1 MSSLFSTVSGEA
13 GFRLQYMEVLN
24 WGTFDENV
32 FRIDPKGN
40 NSLLTGANGS
50 GKTTFIDA
58 LLTLIVP
65 LKNSRFYNQSSGVE
79 KKGDRTE
86 LSYVLG
92 HYGDIQKDGEL
103 STTTQSLRDKSC
115 YSILL
120 ANFENTDGKS
130 ITLFQVRWFSGNEM
144 KRTFGLAYQPLEIEK
159 DFTLFDGGGVWK
171 KLLETKYNQ
180 NSTRRKIEFF
190 EGPTKYAERITKL
203 FGMRSVKALNLF
215 NQLVGIKV
223 LGDLDAFIRNEM
235 LEFKDAEDEYKALEE
250 SFVTLMDAKN
260 NIEKAKEQ
268 IEQLEPINKL
278 ADQLDAEKEDLKK
291 LEFNRDTALYWFA
304 EKGKELSGLEKNR
317 LNGIIEASNARI
329 KVLKTDEGSLRD
341 KISTVKTQ
349 IENDEVGK
357 QIEDLKTERAQVDAD
372 TTNRKTR
379 LETYNVTASSTGLA
393 KDPSKKIFQ
402 ESFEKAGKEIKS
414 IDLKLPSERQRFY
427 SIESEITEKGKKI
440 IEGVETVKSLINNGN
455 NITGRVSEIRDELI
469 KAIGATKEDIPFVG
483 ELIAIKESETAW
495 ELAIEK
501 ALHSFGLKLLVPDE
515 YYDAVN
521 EYVNKT
527 RLNGRIS
534 YERIRSSFSIKALS
548 PQVFDDNYLVSKLD
562 FKTTSQYQEW
572 VEQNVTSRFNF
583 LCTDDMSAF
592 AKAEKAVTTKG
603 LTKFGKGRHEKD
615 DRKFS
620 LSKERYVLGWDNSS
634 KISYWKNQVQ
644 ELRKNKESLE
654 SQYNVIEI
662 NIQELDTQKDN
673 LNDLI
678 KLFPSFDLIDWRTSA
693 KKSEALKKRIENLK
707 DSNDKIKALEE
718 EKDILDSKLN
728 SNTEE
733 RDKILI
739 QIGKI
744 EANVDDAN
752 KIYNENSILLE
763 SIPNHQI
770 DISSFGIT
778 NSNLENISYSNFASN
793 KESFQ
798 KENNL
803 EISKLAESLNRLKK
817 SLGDKMRAF
826 KIPSEKIRERFPSW
840 ESEVS
845 NLSLNVD
852 LASAFQEK
860 YISLTKDDLPKYK
873 KRFDNYLE
881 ETLTNK
887 VGEFNEF
894 FGSWSEEIKENVS
907 ALNESLKKIDFE
919 TVPQTTYIQLIAKS
933 KKNELINEFK
943 EYLLQA
949 IPNFKEMHSTVDGK
963 RVHFENAIEPFIKK
977 LRDFEWRSKVMD
989 VRTWYEYKA
998 EEFYKEDD
1006 SKKKTYEGMG
1016 QLSGGEKAQ
1025 LTYTVLGSAIAYQ
1038 FGLTKTGTES
1048 DSFRFIAIDEAFKA
1062 QDSKKANYLINLCK
1076 QLHLQLLV
1084 VTPSDNIDIV
1094 EDHISFVHFASRKN
1108 DRNSWLYDMT
1118 IEQFQEEREKYV
1130 TEEV

>member
-1 MSSLFSTVSGEA
+1 MSSLFSTVSSEA
-13 GFRLQYMEVLN
+13 GFRLQYMEILN

-32 FRIDPKGN
+32 FRIDPRGN

-86 LSYVLG
+86 RSYVLG

-103 STTTQSLRDKSC
+103 STTTQSLRDTSC

-144 KRTFGLAYQPLEIEK
+144 KRSFGLAYQSLEIEK
-159 DFTLFDGGGVWK
+159 DFAMFDGSGVWK
-171 KLLETKYNQ
+171 KLLETKYNK
-180 NSTRRKIEFF
+180 NSTRRKLEFF
-190 EGPTKYAERITKL
+190 DGPTKYAERITKL

-235 LEFKDAEDEYKALEE
+235 LESKEVEDEYKTLDE
-250 SFVTLMDAKN
+250 SFATLMSAKR
-260 NIEKAKEQ
+260 NIEKAQEQ
-268 IEQLEPINKL
+268 IEQLEPINEL
-278 ADQLDAEKEDLKK
+278 ANQLHSEKENLKE
-291 LEFNRDTALYWFA
+291 LEYNRDLALYWFA
-304 EKGKELSGLEKNR
+304 EKGKELSSKEKIR
-317 LNGIIEASNARI
+317 LDSIIQKSTTRI
-329 KVLKTDEGSLRD
+329 GELKIDEKELRSKINKVE
-341 KISTVKTQ
+341 VQ
-349 IENDEVGK
+349 IQNDEVGK
-357 QIEDLKTERAQVDAD
+357 QIEDLKTEKAQVDA
-372 TTNRKTR
+372 
-379 LETYNVTASSTGLA
+379 ETINKKDKLQSYNTIVSSTELT
-393 KDPSKKIFQ
+393 KNPSRKIF
-402 ESFEKAGKEIKS
+402 ETSFKKAENKVKEIAKKRP
-414 IDLKLPSERQRFY
+414 IEEQKFYQLK
-427 SIESEITEKGKKI
+427 TE
-440 IEGVETVKSLINNGN
+440 IEGKDKLIDKGVDTVKKLINSGN
-455 NITGRVSEIRDELI
+455 NITGRVSEIRNELI
-469 KAIGATKEDIPFVG
+469 KVIGATKEDIPFVG
-483 ELIAIKESETAW
+483 ELIAIKETETVW

-521 EYVNKT
+521 KYVNKT
-527 RLNGRIS
+527 RLNGKIS
-534 YERIRSSFSIKALS
+534 YERIRSSFSLKNFS
-548 PQVFDDNYLVSKLD
+548 QQSYNDNYLVSKLK
-562 FKTTSQYQEW
+562 FKMTSRYKEW
-572 VEQNVTSRFNF
+572 VEQSVTSRFNF

-592 AKAEKAVTTKG
+592 AKAEKAITTKG
-603 LTKFGKGRHEKD
+603 LTKYGKGRHEKD
-615 DRKFS
+615 DRKSS
-620 LSKERYVLGWDNSS
+620 LSKERYVLGWDNTS
-634 KISYWKNQVQ
+634 KISYWRTEVQ
-644 ELRKNKESLE
+644 ELRKDKESLE
-654 SQYNVIEI
+654 AKYTLIES
-662 NIQELDTQKDN
+662 NLQELDTQKDN

-678 KLFPSFDLIDWRTSA
+678 KLFPSFDLIDWNTSA
-693 KKSEALKKRIENLK
+693 KKSQTLKKRIESLK
-707 DSNDKIKALEE
+707 DSNNKIKALEK
-718 EKDILDSKLN
+718 EKDILDEQLK

-733 RDKILI
+733 RD
-739 QIGKI
+739 
-744 EANVDDAN
+744 
-752 KIYNENSILLE
+752 SILEYNGEIKAHIKMAQELLDSSNE
-763 SIPNHQI
+763 TLKLISTHQI
-770 DISSFGIT
+770 DISNFVL
-778 NSNLENISYSNFASN
+778 SNESLKNISYTNFKST
-793 KESFQ
+793 KISFQ
-798 KENNL
+798 KENNRK
-803 EISKLAESLNRLKK
+803 ISNLSESLTKLKK
-817 SLGDKMRAF
+817 SLGDKMRVF
-826 KIPSEKIRERFPSW
+826 KHPLKNIRERFPSW

-845 NLSLNVD
+845 DLSLNVD
-852 LASAFQEK
+852 LVSAFQEK
-860 YISLTKDDLPKYK
+860 YVALTKDDLPSYK
-873 KRFDNYLE
+873 KRFNSYLE

-894 FGSWSEEIKENVS
+894 FDSWSEEIKENVS
-907 ALNESLKKIDFE
+907 ALNDSLKQIDFE
-919 TVPQTTYIQLIAKS
+919 TVPQTTYIQLVAKP
-933 KKNELINEFK
+933 KKNDLINEFK
-943 EYLLQA
+943 DYLLKA

-977 LRDFEWRSKVMD
+977 LHDFEWRSKVMD

-1094 EDHISFVHFASRKN
+1094 EDHISFVHFTSRKN

-1118 IEQFQEEREKYV
+1118 IEQFQEEREKYIA
-1130 TEEV
+1130 EEV

>member
-1 MSSLFSTVSGEA
+1 MSSLFSTVSSEA
-13 GFRLQYMEVLN
+13 GFRLQYMEILN

-86 LSYVLG
+86 RSYVLG
-92 HYGDIQKDGEL
+92 NYGDIQNEGEL
-103 STTTQSLRDKSC
+103 STTTQSLRDTSC

-144 KRTFGLAYQPLEIEK
+144 KRSFGLAYQPLEIEK
-159 DFTLFDGGGVWK
+159 DFAMFDGSGVWK

-180 NSTRRKIEFF
+180 NSTRRKLEFF
-190 EGPTKYAERITKL
+190 DGPTKYAERITKL
-203 FGMRSVKALNLF
+203 FGMRAIKALNLF

-223 LGDLDAFIRNEM
+223 LGDLDAFIRDEM
-235 LEFKDAEDEYKALEE
+235 LESKEAEEEYKTLDE
-250 SFVTLMDAKN
+250 SFATLMSAKR
-260 NIEKAKEQ
+260 NIEKAQEQ
-268 IEQLEPINKL
+268 IAQLKPINEL
-278 ADQLDAEKEDLKK
+278 ANQLHSEKENLKE
-291 LEFNRDTALYWFA
+291 LEYNRDTALYWFA
-304 EKGKELSGLEKNR
+304 EKGKELSGIEKIR
-317 LNGIIEASNARI
+317 LNSIIQKSTTRI
-329 KVLKTDEGSLRD
+329 GELKVHEKELRS
-341 KISTVKTQ
+341 KINKVEVQ
-349 IENDEVGK
+349 IQNDEVGK
-357 QIEDLKTERAQVDAD
+357 QIDDLKTEKAQIDAE
-372 TTNRKTR
+372 TINRKSK
-379 LETYNVTASSTGLA
+379 LKSYNTIVSSAKLT
-393 KDPSKKIFQ
+393 KDPSEKIF
-402 ESFEKAGKEIKS
+402 ENSFKKAENEAKEIVKQRP
-414 IDLKLPSERQRFY
+414 IEEQKFYRLKT
-427 SIESEITEKGKKI
+427 EIQEKDKLI
-440 IEGVETVKSLINNGN
+440 NEGVETVKNLRNSGN
-455 NITGRVSEIRDELI
+455 NITGRVSEIRNELI
-469 KAIGATKEDIPFVG
+469 DAIGATKEDIPFVG
-483 ELIAIKESETAW
+483 ELIAIKETEKVW

-501 ALHSFGLKLLVPDE
+501 ALHNFGLKLLVPDE

-521 EYVNKT
+521 KYVNKT
-527 RLNGRIS
+527 RLNGKIS
-534 YERIRSSFSIKALS
+534 YERIRSSFSVKNFS
-548 PQVFDDNYLVSKLD
+548 EQSFDNNYLVSKLE
-562 FKTTSQYQEW
+562 FKMTSRYQEW
-572 VEQNVTSRFNF
+572 IEQSLTSRFNF

-592 AKAEKAVTTKG
+592 AKSGKAITTKG
-603 LTKFGKGRHEKD
+603 LTKYGKGRHEKD

-620 LSKERYVLGWDNSS
+620 LSKERYVLGWDNTS
-634 KISYWKNQVQ
+634 KISYWRTQVQ

-654 SQYNVIEI
+654 AQYIIIE
-662 NIQELDTQKDN
+662 NNLQELDTQKDN

-678 KLFPSFDLIDWRTSA
+678 KLFPSFDLIDWSTSA
-693 KKSEALKKRIENLK
+693 KKSETLKKRIESLK
-707 DSNDKIKALEE
+707 ESNDKIKALEE
-718 EKDILDSKLN
+718 EKDILDGKLDA
-728 SNTEE
+728 NTEE
-733 RDKILI
+733 RDKILK
-739 QIGKI
+739 QIGKF
-744 EANVDDAN
+744 EANLDEAN
-752 KIYNENSILLE
+752 KIYNQNSVLLE
-763 SIPNHQI
+763 SIPTHKI
-770 DISSFGIT
+770 DLSNFGQT
-778 NSNLENISYSNFASN
+778 NDSLNNISYINFIST
-793 KESFQ
+793 KTSFQ
-798 KENNL
+798 KENNIQ
-803 EISKLAESLNRLKK
+803 ISNLSESLTRLKK
-817 SLGDKMRAF
+817 SLGDKMRVF
-826 KIPSEKIRERFPSW
+826 KHPLEKIRLRFPSW

-845 NLSLNVD
+845 DLSLNVD
-852 LASAFQEK
+852 LVSAFQEK

-873 KRFDNYLE
+873 KRFDSYLE

-894 FGSWSEEIKENVS
+894 FDSWSEEIKENIS
-907 ALNESLKKIDFE
+907 ALNDSLKQIDFE
-919 TVPQTTYIQLIAKS
+919 TVPQTTYIQLVAKP
-933 KKNELINEFK
+933 KKNELLNEFK
-943 EYLLQA
+943 EYLLKA

-963 RVHFENAIEPFIKK
+963 RVHFENSIEPFIKK

-1118 IEQFQEEREKYV
+1118 IEQFQDEREKYV
-1130 TEEV
+1130 TEKV

>member
-1 MSSLFSTVSGEA
+1 VSGEA

-235 LEFKDAEDEYKALEE
+235 LEFKEAEDEYKALEE

-278 ADQLDAEKEDLKK
+278 ADQLDDEKEDLKK

-304 EKGKELSGLEKNR
+304 EKGKELSNLEKNR
-317 LNGIIEASNARI
+317 LNVIIETSNARI
-329 KVLKTDEGSLRD
+329 KVLKTNEDSLRD
-341 KISTVKTQ
+341 KISKVKTQ
-349 IENDEVGK
+349 IENDEVGQ
-357 QIEDLKTERAQVDAD
+357 QIEDLKTEKTQVDVE
-372 TTNRKTR
+372 TVNRKTK
-379 LETYNVTASSTGLA
+379 LKTYNTIASSVALA
-393 KDPSKKIFQ
+393 KGPSKKIF
-402 ESFEKAGKEIKS
+402 EDSLEKAKSEIKD
-414 IDLKLPSERQRFY
+414 IGKKRPIKEQEFY
-427 SIESEITEKGKKI
+427 SLKTEIEKKDKLI
-440 IEGVETVKSLINNGN
+440 NEGVDTVKNLRSNGN

-469 KAIGATKEDIPFVG
+469 EAIGATKEDIPFVG
-483 ELIAIKESETAW
+483 ELIAIKDTETAW

-521 EYVNKT
+521 QYVNKT

-548 PQVFDDNYLVSKLD
+548 QQGFDDNYLVSKLD
-562 FKTTSQYQEW
+562 FKTTSRYQDW

-592 AKAEKAVTTKG
+592 AKAEKAITTKG

-615 DRKFS
+615 DRKHV
-620 LSKERYVLGWDNSS
+620 LSKERYVLGWDNTS
-634 KISYWKNQVQ
+634 KISYWRSQVQ
-644 ELRKNKESLE
+644 DLRKDKESLQ
-654 SQYNVIEI
+654 SQYETIEV
-662 NIQELDTQKDN
+662 NLKELDGQKESF
-673 LNDLI
+673 NDLI
-678 KLFPSFDLIDWRTSA
+678 KLYPSFDLIDWSTSA
-693 KKSEALKKRIENLK
+693 KDSEALKKRIESLK
-707 DSNDKIKALEE
+707 ESNDKIKALEN
-718 EKDILDSKLN
+718 EKDILDNKLE
-728 SNTEE
+728 SNVSE
-733 RDKILI
+733 RDKILK
-739 QIGKI
+739 QIGKN
-744 EANVDDAN
+744 EANIEDTI
-752 KIYNENSILLE
+752 KLYNSNALVLK
-763 SIPNHQI
+763 SIPIHQI
-770 DISSFGIT
+770 DISNFGSGI
-778 NSNLENISYSNFASN
+778 ENIESITYVNFLFTQ
-793 KESFQ
+793 ESFQ
-798 KENNL
+798 KENKS
-803 EISKLAESLNRLKK
+803 EISKLEESLTRLKK

-826 KIPSEKIRERFPSW
+826 KIPSEKIRERFSSW

-852 LASAFQEK
+852 LVSAFQEK

-887 VGEFNEF
+887 VGELNEF
-894 FGSWSEEIKENVS
+894 FDSWSEEIKENIS
-907 ALNESLKKIDFE
+907 ALNESLKRIDFE

-943 EYLLQA
+943 EHLLKA

-977 LRDFEWRSKVMD
+977 LRNFEWRQKVMD

>member
-235 LEFKDAEDEYKALEE
+235 LEFKEAEDEYKALEE

-278 ADQLDAEKEDLKK
+278 ADQLDDEKEDLKK

-304 EKGKELSGLEKNR
+304 EKGKELSNLEKNR
-317 LNGIIEASNARI
+317 LNVIIETSNARI
-329 KVLKTDEGSLRD
+329 KVLKTNEDSLRD
-341 KISTVKTQ
+341 KISKVKTQ
-349 IENDEVGK
+349 IENDEVGQ
-357 QIEDLKTERAQVDAD
+357 QIEDLKTEKTQVDVE
-372 TTNRKTR
+372 TVNRKTK
-379 LETYNVTASSTGLA
+379 LKTYNTIASSVALA
-393 KDPSKKIFQ
+393 KGPSKKIF
-402 ESFEKAGKEIKS
+402 EDSLEKAKSEIKD
-414 IDLKLPSERQRFY
+414 IGKKRPIKEQEFY
-427 SIESEITEKGKKI
+427 SLKTEIEKKDKLI
-440 IEGVETVKSLINNGN
+440 NEGVDTVKNLRSNGN

-469 KAIGATKEDIPFVG
+469 EAIGATKEDIPFVG
-483 ELIAIKESETAW
+483 ELIAIKDTETAW

-521 EYVNKT
+521 QYVNKT

-548 PQVFDDNYLVSKLD
+548 QQGFDDNYLVSKLD
-562 FKTTSQYQEW
+562 FKTTSRYQDW

-592 AKAEKAVTTKG
+592 AKAEKAITTKG

-615 DRKFS
+615 DRKHV
-620 LSKERYVLGWDNSS
+620 LSKERYVLGWDNTS
-634 KISYWKNQVQ
+634 KISYWRSQVQ
-644 ELRKNKESLE
+644 DLRKDKESLQ
-654 SQYNVIEI
+654 SQYETIEV
-662 NIQELDTQKDN
+662 NLKELDGQKESF
-673 LNDLI
+673 NDLI
-678 KLFPSFDLIDWRTSA
+678 KLYPSFDLIDWSTSA
-693 KKSEALKKRIENLK
+693 KDSEALKKRIESLK
-707 DSNDKIKALEE
+707 ESNDKIKALEN
-718 EKDILDSKLN
+718 EKDILDNKLE
-728 SNTEE
+728 SNVSE
-733 RDKILI
+733 RDKILK
-739 QIGKI
+739 QIGKN
-744 EANVDDAN
+744 EANIEDTI
-752 KIYNENSILLE
+752 KLYNSNALVLK
-763 SIPNHQI
+763 SIPIHQI
-770 DISSFGIT
+770 DISNFGSGI
-778 NSNLENISYSNFASN
+778 ENIESITYVNFLFTQ
-793 KESFQ
+793 ESFQ
-798 KENNL
+798 KENKS
-803 EISKLAESLNRLKK
+803 EISKLEESLTRLKK

-826 KIPSEKIRERFPSW
+826 KIPSEKIRERFSSW

-852 LASAFQEK
+852 LVSAFQEK

-887 VGEFNEF
+887 VGELNEF
-894 FGSWSEEIKENVS
+894 FDSWSEEIKENIS
-907 ALNESLKKIDFE
+907 ALNESLKRIDFE

-943 EYLLQA
+943 EHLLKA

-977 LRDFEWRSKVMD
+977 LRNFEWRQKVMD

>member
-1 MSSLFSTVSGEA
+1 MSSLFSTVSSEA
-13 GFRLQYMEVLN
+13 GFRLQYMEILN

-32 FRIDPKGN
+32 FRIDPEGN

-86 LSYVLG
+86 RSYVLG

-103 STTTQSLRDKSC
+103 STTTQSLRDTSC

-120 ANFENTDGKS
+120 ANFKNTDGKS
-130 ITLFQVRWFSGNEM
+130 ITLFQARWFSGNEM
-144 KRTFGLAYQPLEIEK
+144 KRSFGLAYQPLEIEK
-159 DFTLFDGGGVWK
+159 DFTMFDGGGVWK

-180 NSTRRKIEFF
+180 NSTRRKLEFF
-190 EGPTKYAERITKL
+190 DGPTKYAERITKL

-235 LEFKDAEDEYKALEE
+235 LESKDAEGEYKTLDE
-250 SFVTLMDAKN
+250 SFATLMSAKR
-260 NIEKAKEQ
+260 NIEKAQEQ
-268 IEQLEPINKL
+268 IKQLKPIDELAEKFNTEKEILTQLENK
-278 ADQLDAEKEDLKK
+278 
-291 LEFNRDTALYWFA
+291 RDTSLYWFA
-304 EKGKELSGLEKNR
+304 EKGKELSENEKER
-317 LNGIIEASNARI
+317 LTADIKESNSKI
-329 KVLKTDEGSLRD
+329 KELKSQHSDLQT
-341 KISTVKTQ
+341 KFNKVQVQ
-349 IENDEVGK
+349 IQKDEVGQ
-357 QIEDLKTERAQVDAD
+357 QIEGLKTEKANADAE
-372 TTNRKTR
+372 TTNRKKQ
-379 LETYNVTASSTGLA
+379 LESYNTIASSVGF
-393 KDPSKKIFQ
+393 KKNPSKKIFQ
-402 ESFEKAGKEIKS
+402 ESLNSAKTSIKEIKKGRP
-414 IDLKLPSERQRFY
+414 ILEKRFYDLKAEIDTIDK
-427 SIESEITEKGKKI
+427 SINDA
-440 IEGVETVKSLINNGN
+440 VDTVASLRDTGN
-455 NITGRVSEIRDELI
+455 NITGRVSEIRNEIID
-469 KAIGATKEDIPFVG
+469 AIGATKEDIPFVG
-483 ELIAIKESETAW
+483 ELIAIKDTETAW

-501 ALHSFGLKLLVPDE
+501 ALHSFGLKLLVPDKF
-515 YYDAVN
+515 YDAVN
-521 EYVNKT
+521 KYVNQTNLK
-527 RLNGRIS
+527 GKIS
-534 YERIRSSFSIKALS
+534 YERIRSSFSIKNLS
-548 PQVFDDNYLVSKLD
+548 QQDYGDDFLVNKLD
-562 FKTTSQYQEW
+562 FKTTSPYHEW
-572 VEQNVTSRFNF
+572 VEQNVIARFNF

-592 AKAEKAVTTKG
+592 AKAEKAITSKG
-603 LTKFGKGRHEKD
+603 LTKYGRGRHEKD

-620 LSKERYVLGWDNSS
+620 LSKERYVLGWDNTA
-634 KISYWKNQVQ
+634 KISYWRTQVKQ
-644 ELRKNKESLE
+644 LREEKTLLE
-654 SQYNVIEI
+654 SQYNTVE
-662 NIQELDTQKDN
+662 NELTVLDTKRDH

-678 KLFPSFDLIDWRTSA
+678 KLFPSFDVIDWSTSA
-693 KKSEALKKRIENLK
+693 KTSEAIKKRIENLK
-707 DSNDKIKALEE
+707 KSNNKIKALEDE
-718 EKDILDSKLN
+718 RDILQDELDN
-728 SNTEE
+728 NTKE
-733 RDKILI
+733 RDNILKH
-739 QIGKI
+739 IGKVEAQI
-744 EANVDDAN
+744 ETAKKLYD
-752 KIYNENSILLE
+752 ENNALLA
-763 SIPNHQI
+763 SLPVHQI
-770 DISSFGIT
+770 DISDFEVDNDSIKT
-778 NSNLENISYSNFASN
+778 ISYANFEAT
-793 KESFQ
+793 KTAFQ
-798 KENNL
+798 KENIGQITTLTDSIGKL
-803 EISKLAESLNRLKK
+803 EK
-817 SLGDKMRAF
+817 SLGDKMRVF
-826 KIPSEKIRERFPSW
+826 KHPLETIRNRFPSW
-840 ESEVS
+840 ESDVS
-845 NLSLNVD
+845 SLSLKVD
-852 LASAFQEK
+852 LVSAFQEK
-860 YISLTKDDLPKYK
+860 YISLKDEALPDYK
-873 KRFDNYLE
+873 KRFDSYLE

-894 FGSWSEEIKENVS
+894 FDSWSEEIKENVS
-907 ALNESLKKIDFE
+907 ALNASLRQIDFE
-919 TVPQTTYIQLIAKS
+919 TVPQTTYIQLVAKP
-933 KKNELINEFK
+933 KKNELIGEFK
-943 EYLLQA
+943 EYLLKA

-998 EEFYKEDD
+998 EEFYREDD

>member
-1 MSSLFSTVSGEA
+1 MSSLFSTVSSEA
-13 GFRLQYMEVLN
+13 GFRLQYMEILN

-32 FRIDPKGN
+32 FRIDPEGN

-86 LSYVLG
+86 RSYVLG

-103 STTTQSLRDKSC
+103 STTTQSLRDTSC

-120 ANFENTDGKS
+120 ANFKNTDGKT

-144 KRTFGLAYQPLEIEK
+144 KRSFGLAYQPLEIEK
-159 DFTLFDGGGVWK
+159 DFAMFDGGGVWK

-180 NSTRRKIEFF
+180 NNTRRKLEFF
-190 EGPTKYAERITKL
+190 DGPTKYAERITKL

-235 LEFKDAEDEYKALEE
+235 LESKDAEDEYKTLDE
-250 SFVTLMDAKN
+250 SFATLMSAKR
-260 NIEKAKEQ
+260 NIEKAQEQ
-268 IEQLEPINKL
+268 IEQLEPINEL
-278 ADQLDAEKEDLKK
+278 ANQLNSEKENLKE
-291 LEFNRDTALYWFA
+291 LEYKRDIALYWFA
-304 EKGKELSGLEKNR
+304 EKGKELSGIEKIR
-317 LNGIIEASNARI
+317 LDSLIKKSNTRI
-329 KVLKTDEGSLRD
+329 GELKADEKELRSKINKVE
-341 KISTVKTQ
+341 VQ
-349 IENDEVGK
+349 IQNDEVGK
-357 QIEDLKTERAQVDAD
+357 QIDDLKTEKAQVD
-372 TTNRKTR
+372 TETINRKDK
-379 LETYNVTASSTGLA
+379 LHSYNTIVSSAELT
-393 KDPSKKIFQ
+393 KDPSKKIF
-402 ESFEKAGKEIKS
+402 ETSFKKAENEVKEIAKQRP
-414 IDLKLPSERQRFY
+414 IEEQKFYHLKTEIERKDKL
-427 SIESEITEKGKKI
+427 IN
-440 IEGVETVKSLINNGN
+440 EGVNTVKNLRNSGN
-455 NITGRVSEIRDELI
+455 NITGRVSEIRNELI
-469 KAIGATKEDIPFVG
+469 DAIGAKKEDIPFVG
-483 ELIAIKESETAW
+483 ELIAIKETETAW

-501 ALHSFGLKLLVPDE
+501 ALHNFGLKLLVPDE

-521 EYVNKT
+521 KYVNKT
-527 RLNGRIS
+527 RLNGKIS
-534 YERIRSSFSIKALS
+534 YERIRSSFSVKNFS
-548 PQVFDDNYLVSKLD
+548 QQSFDDNYLVSKLE
-562 FKTTSQYQEW
+562 FKMTSGYQEW
-572 VEQNVTSRFNF
+572 VEQSITSRFNF

-592 AKAEKAVTTKG
+592 ATAEKAITTKG
-603 LTKFGKGRHEKD
+603 LTKYGKGRHQKD
-615 DRKFS
+615 DRKQA
-620 LSKERYVLGWDNSS
+620 LSKDRYVLGWDNTS
-634 KISYWKNQVQ
+634 KINYWRTQVQ
-644 ELRKNKESLE
+644 ELRKDKESLK
-654 SQYNVIEI
+654 SQFNGIE
-662 NIQELDTQKDN
+662 NNLKELDTQKDN

-678 KLFPSFDLIDWRTSA
+678 KLFPSFDLIDWSTSA
-693 KKSEALKKRIENLK
+693 KKSEALKKRIESLK
-707 DSNDKIKALEE
+707 ESNDKIKALEE
-718 EKDILDSKLN
+718 EKEILDSKLDVN
-728 SNTEE
+728 SEE
-733 RDKILI
+733 RDKILK
-739 QIGKI
+739 QIGKV
-744 EANVDDAN
+744 EANIDEAN
-752 KIYNENSILLE
+752 KIYDENSVLLE
-763 SIPNHQI
+763 SIPAHKI
-770 DISSFGIT
+770 DISNFGHA
-778 NSNLENISYSNFASN
+778 NDSLENISYINFTST
-793 KESFQ
+793 KTSFQ
-798 KENNL
+798 KENNIQ
-803 EISKLAESLNRLKK
+803 ISNLSESLIKLKK
-817 SLGDKMRAF
+817 SLGDKMRVF
-826 KIPSEKIRERFPSW
+826 KHPLEKTRLRFPSW

-845 NLSLNVD
+845 DLSLNVD
-852 LASAFQEK
+852 LVSAFQEK
-860 YISLTKDDLPKYK
+860 YVSLTKDDLPKYK
-873 KRFDNYLE
+873 KRFDSYLE

-894 FGSWSEEIKENVS
+894 FDSWSEEIKENVS
-907 ALNESLKKIDFE
+907 ALNDSLKQIDFE
-919 TVPQTTYIQLIAKS
+919 TVPQTTYIQLVAKP
-933 KKNELINEFK
+933 KNNDLISEFK
-943 EYLLQA
+943 KYLLKA

-977 LRDFEWRSKVMD
+977 LSDFEWRSKVMD

-1130 TEEV
+1130 AEKV